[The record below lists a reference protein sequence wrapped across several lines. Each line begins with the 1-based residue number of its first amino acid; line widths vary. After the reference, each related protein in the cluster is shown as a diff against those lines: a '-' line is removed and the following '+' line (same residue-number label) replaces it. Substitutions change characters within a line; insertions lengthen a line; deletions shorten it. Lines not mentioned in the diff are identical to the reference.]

1 MYFMAYK
8 QKNLLLAFFT
18 HLFDIIMYEV
28 LAC

>member
-1 MYFMAYK
+1 MSYK

-18 HLFDIIMYEV
+18 HLLDVFMYEV